1 MTNLANVTAVARRE
15 YTTRV
20 RTRSFIVGTLVLVV
34 AVVAMALLPIIVG
47 YLDRNDSVRAAVHTS
62 ATDLPTDPVAT
73 LNVLLNASS
82 GSSGTDASVQ
92 PDFVVSAV
100 PDLAAARQA
109 VIDGTYAGVL
119 DIARGADGELVFTL
133 YTNADPSSRQGA
145 VVRQAAN
152 AIAVADRLARAGIA
166 PSQQAGMFAPPTF
179 DVAWPDPTR
188 TDPVRGTTAVI
199 GQSMLG
205 FGMTILIFMMI
216 ILYGQWIAMSVVEEK
231 SSRVME
237 VVLNAAT
244 PFQLLSGKV
253 LGVGAVAGTQ
263 YLALLGAGG
272 VALLA
277 QSAIAQVVLG
287 DAASAGLPQ
296 GLTPGLLLLF
306 GVYGVLGFLL
316 FAVLYAAAA
325 SLVSRQEDVNAIVM
339 PMTLIA
345 SVGYLVGVY
354 ASMGLLDIQ
363 AGWIA
368 ALAQVPL
375 VSPFMMLARV
385 TADQTTAWEVLL
397 SIALLVAA
405 IVAALWLAA
414 RVYAAGVLLYGQRPS
429 ARDVWRF
436 SDRERNRRRRL
447 VGQLDRP
454 HRA

>member
-1 MTNLANVTAVARRE
+1 MTDIANVTAVARRE

-20 RTRSFIVGTLVLVV
+20 RTRSFIFGTVVLVV
-34 AVVAMALLPIIVG
+34 AVVAMALLPVIVG

-62 ATDLPTDPVAT
+62 VTDLPTDPVAT
-73 LNVLLNASS
+73 LSVLLNASS
-82 GSSGTDASVQ
+82 GGSGSNAAAQ

-100 PDLAAARQA
+100 PDLAVARQA

-119 DIARGADGELVFTL
+119 DIARGSDGQLVFTL

-179 DVAWPDPTR
+179 DVAWPDPAR

-263 YLALLGAGG
+263 YLALLAAGG
-272 VALLA
+272 AALLA
-277 QSAIAQVVLG
+277 QNAVARAVLG

-296 GLTPGLLLLF
+296 GLTPDLLLLF

-345 SVGYLVGVY
+345 SAGYLVGVY

-363 AGWIA
+363 AGWITV
-368 ALAQVPL
+368 LAQVPL

-385 TADQTTAWEVLL
+385 TAEQTTVWEVLL
-397 SIALLVAA
+397 SIGLLVLA
-405 IVAALWLAA
+405 IVGALWLAA

-429 ARDVWRF
+429 AREVWR
-436 SDRERNRRRRL
+436 L
-447 VGQLDRP
+447 VRSG
-454 HRA
+454 A